1 MCFVCLANQGT
12 AFTMEERDALGL
24 HGLLPAAVE
33 TMDQHVARLMANLRE
48 FEQPLHK
55 YVYLM
60 RVHDTN
66 ERLFFAACLRHIDE
80 LMPIIYTPV
89 VGAACVDY
97 GRVFRQ
103 CPPRGV
109 FLSLADSGRVAER
122 LRAWPERDVRAIVFT
137 DGERILGLG
146 DLGAHGMGIPVG
158 KLALYTV
165 CAGVHPS
172 RCLPVTLDV
181 GTNNDALLASPTYVG
196 TRARRGAIG
205 EGTAYDALVDEFMHA
220 ARDVFG
226 ADCLLQFEDFGNKNA
241 FRMLAKYR
249 DEFLSFNDDI
259 QGTAAV
265 VVAGI
270 LAALPLTAAADGR
283 ARLSDHTFVFLGAGE
298 AGVGIADLLAFA
310 MTAEDGAT
318 LSLEE
323 ARRRIWMV
331 DSKGLVVAS
340 RKASLRHHKLNY
352 AHEGQASCTSLL
364 EAVRAVKPSA
374 IIGVSAVPSTFT
386 AEVCAEMA
394 ANNKKPLVF
403 ALSNPT
409 SKAECTAAF
418 AYEHT
423 NGTCVFASGS
433 PFAPVAHAAS
443 GKTFVPGQGNN
454 AYIFP
459 GVALGLQVAGAR
471 RVTDRML
478 LESALSLARQV
489 TPERLEQGC
498 VSPPLADIRAISAR
512 IAADV
517 AAECYRA
524 GFADG
529 ADAPAREALV
539 ARAEA
544 LQYWPSYD
552 ANQSRL

>member
-1 MCFVCLANQGT
+1 MG
-12 AFTMEERDALGL
+12 
-24 HGLLPAAVE
+24 
-33 TMDQHVARLMANLRE
+33 NLRE
-48 FEQPLHK
+48 FAAPLHK

-60 RVHDTN
+60 RVRDTN
-66 ERLFFAACLRHIDE
+66 ERPFFAACLRHIDE

-89 VGAACVDY
+89 VGAACVEY

-103 CPPRGV
+103 CPPRGM
-109 FLSLADSGRVAER
+109 FLSLRDAGRVAER
-122 LRAWPERDVRAIVFT
+122 LRAWPEKDIRAIVFT

-165 CAGVHPS
+165 CAGVDPR

-181 GTNNDALLASPTYVG
+181 GTNNQALLASPTYVG
-196 TRARRGAIG
+196 TRAARGPIG
-205 EGTAYDALVDEFMHA
+205 DGSPYDALVDEFMHA

-226 ADCLLQFEDFGNKNA
+226 GDCLLQFEDFGNKNA

-249 DEFLSFNDDI
+249 DEFLTFNDDI

-283 ARLSDHTFVFLGAGE
+283 SKLSDHTFVFLGAGE

-310 MTAEDGAT
+310 MTAEEGAT
-318 LSLEE
+318 LTIEE
-323 ARRRIWMV
+323 ARAKIWMV

-352 AHEGQASCTSLL
+352 AHEGPFSKSLL
-364 EAVRAVKPSA
+364 EAVQAVKPSA
-374 IIGVSAVPSTFT
+374 IIGVSAVPNTFT

-394 ANNKKPLVF
+394 KNNKKPLVF

-409 SKAECTAAF
+409 SKAECSASF

-423 NGTCVFASGS
+423 NGTCIYASGS
-433 PFAPVAHAAS
+433 PFDPVEYN
-443 GKTFVPGQGNN
+443 GQTFVPGQGNN
-454 AYIFP
+454 AYVFP
-459 GVALGLQVAGAR
+459 GVALGLQIAGAR

-478 LESALSLARQV
+478 LESALSLAKQV
-489 TPERLEQGC
+489 TPERLAQGC
-498 VSPPLADIRAISAR
+498 VYPPLADIRKISA
-512 IAADV
+512 IIGADV

-529 ADAPAREALV
+529 NKAPVAELV
-539 ARAEA
+539 KRAEA
-544 LQYWPSYD
+544 AQYWPTY
-552 ANQSRL
+552 